1 MKKKI
6 ISILICGLLAVECI
20 GCNNYTEEQKGV
32 IQTMENIEKILD
44 DNMDATDK
52 ALYQISQEITAEY
65 KKNDTLN
72 TIANT
77 KVNKVDE
84 TSSEY
89 KALHSIFDIESNMS
103 KTKFDKAI
111 LEEQKEN
118 IKKII
123 EQYKE
128 DIDK

>member
-6 ISILICGLLAVECI
+6 ISILICGLLAVGCI

-32 IQTMENIEKILD
+32 IQTVENIEKILD

-84 TSSEY
+84 TSPEY
-89 KALHSIFDIESNMS
+89 KALHSILVIESNMS